1 MSGKNVLLTGAS
13 SFTGF
18 WFAKELKLKGFN
30 VFCPLPRSEND
41 YNGIKAKRID
51 NIKRDVTFIFNSPL
65 GENKFNDLLEKPFD
79 ILCLHGAH
87 VQNYESP
94 KFELLNSLNCNL
106 NEIEFILKK
115 SFFNGCKTVLWTS
128 SIFEDVLDNNDEN
141 TDYYKVPWLKYALS
155 KKTSYTIVKHL
166 SISMGFNFV
175 RFVIPNPF
183 GPFEDQK
190 LCFHLTKSLMQG
202 SDFIVKT
209 PDYLRDM
216 IHIENLAEI
225 YVKQIL
231 HSRELSIFKECR
243 PSEYRMKIF
252 DFAKLL
258 TSKYNQFYN
267 AEYEIEKMK
276 QEIFNEPIEL
286 LNGEFNSVSGKSKDN
301 DNLWYNYF
309 EYYFKNNL

>member
-51 NIKRDVTFIFNSPL
+51 NIKRDVTFVFNSPL

-94 KFELLNSLNCNL
+94 KFELLNSLNRNL
-106 NEIEFILKK
+106 NEIEYILKK
-115 SFFNGCKTVLWTS
+115 SFLNGCKTVLWTS

-141 TDYYKVPWLKYALS
+141 IDYYKVPWLKYALS

-166 SISMGFNFV
+166 ALSMGLKFI

-183 GPFEDQK
+183 GPFEDKK
-190 LCFHLTKSLMQG
+190 LCFHLTKSLVEG
-202 SDFIVKT
+202 NDFIVKT
-209 PDYLRDM
+209 PDYVRDM

-225 YVKQIL
+225 YVKQI
-231 HSRELSIFKECR
+231 SQSSEKSFKECR

-258 TSKYNQFYN
+258 TLKYNRFHN
-267 AEYEIEKMK
+267 TEHEIGKIK
-276 QEIFNEPIEL
+276 QEIFNEPLEL
-286 LNGEFNSVSGKSKDN
+286 LNSEFNSASRKSKDN
-301 DNLWYNYF
+301 DDLWRNYF
-309 EYYFKNNL
+309 GYYSKE